1 MKTILNGILFIILI
15 LLFYFLWNYMQ
26 VESIHPKEHFGANR
40 SKLNGSERI
49 AIARYL
55 QKNVKVTSVDQKKK
69 SQEEKRKNIV
79 PKSNVKEQNRTK
91 KALAITIES
100 ILNKEQN
107 KTVKKAHK
115 IKKLFLK
122 TLLQSEDNNTSKGE
136 ELKNPKDKEMINPFR
151 KSDEN
156 FTIEGIIPIPKISKI
171 KKQKEIEKTSASL
184 AQKSLWLKAKKEPL
198 NVALKRV
205 GAKIGEPVFIR
216 IFKESRELEVWI
228 KPKSSSR
235 YKLLKIYSICKYSG
249 GLGPKMMQGDKKSPE
264 GFYRVNFSALNPKSR
279 FHLSFNLG
287 FPNQYDRY
295 HGYTGSYLMVH
306 GKCASIGCYAMGDRN
321 IDDIYKLVESAL
333 ANGQLSVA
341 VHIFPFRMT
350 QINLAKHKKSKWYKF
365 WMNLKEGYDS
375 FEKSHRVPAIDV
387 VNGRYKVVK
396 GRKFL

>member
-26 VESIHPKEHFGANR
+26 GESVHPKEHSAPNR
-40 SKLNGSERI
+40 SQLNGSERI
-49 AIARYL
+49 ALARYL
-55 QKNVKVTSVDQKKK
+55 QKHVKVASADQKKK
-69 SQEEKRKNIV
+69 SQEEKRKNIA
-79 PKSNVKEQNRTK
+79 PKSNVQEQNRTK
-91 KALAITIES
+91 KTLGISIES
-100 ILNKEQN
+100 ILKEQN
-107 KTVKKAHK
+107 KTMEKTHK

-122 TLLQSEDNNTSKGE
+122 TLLQSEDNKSSKE
-136 ELKNPKDKEMINPFR
+136 EDIKSHQDKEMVNPPQE
-151 KSDEN
+151 SDEN
-156 FTIEGIIPIPKISKI
+156 FTIEGIIPIPKMSKI
-171 KKQKEIEKTSASL
+171 KKEKELKKASASL

-205 GAKIGEPVFIR
+205 GAKRGDPLFIR

-264 GFYRVNFSALNPKSR
+264 GFYRVNYSALNPKSR

-287 FPNQYDRY
+287 FPNRYDRY

-306 GKCASIGCYAMGDRN
+306 GKCASVGCYAMGDRN

-333 ANGQLSVA
+333 SNGQLSVA

-365 WMNLKEGYDS
+365 WLNLKEGYDS